1 MLVAEKVTRSPQIIS
16 KPSRRITETNCCSKG
31 ESDAMQADGSMGVAG
46 EAGCLLNGTCFFFF
60 AGTGVAKTSGWTTL
74 WNETVYSSPSFTTVS
89 SSRNGSI
96 IFTMASF
103 LIPSTCTYNSSSGNN
118 LLKFTTSGRRF
129 LLRPWAIDGERA
141 RIQSAW
147 RTVSCLLLQF
157 SKVTL

>member
-1 MLVAEKVTRSPQIIS
+1 MLVAEKVTRSPQLIS
-16 KPSRRITETNCCSKG
+16 KPSRRITETNCHG
-31 ESDAMQADGSMGVAG
+31 TVESNAMQADGSAGVAG
-46 EAGCLLNGTCFFFF
+46 EAGCLLNGTLFFFF
-60 AGTGVAKTSGWTTL
+60 AGTGVANTSDWTTL
-74 WNETVYSSPSFTTVS
+74 WNEIVFSWPTIATVS

-103 LIPSTCTYNSSSGNN
+103 LVPSTCTYNSSSGNN

-129 LLRPWAIDGERA
+129 LFRPWAIDGERA

-147 RTVSCLLLQF
+147 RAASCLLLQF